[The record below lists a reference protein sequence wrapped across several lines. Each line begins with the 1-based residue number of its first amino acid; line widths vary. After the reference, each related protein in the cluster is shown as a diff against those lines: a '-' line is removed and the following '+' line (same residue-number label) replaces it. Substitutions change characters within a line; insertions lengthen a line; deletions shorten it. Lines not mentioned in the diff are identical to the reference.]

1 MAHAQSPEIIII
13 THQKLGLHALMS
25 TLLVEFIAPRMSGS
39 RQAAEDISNTTI
51 GRVLC
56 DILIARSLGPQV
68 FELEGV

>member
-1 MAHAQSPEIIII
+1 
-13 THQKLGLHALMS
+13 MS